1 LRGRVV
7 YVDFWA
13 SWCVPCRASFPW
25 LAKLNERYAARGLTI
40 VAIDLDKDRA
50 AADAFLAKYAAPFKV
65 AFDAP
70 GKTAE
75 AFGVEA
81 MPTSFLIGRDG
92 RVLERHAGFDAK
104 HAAELG
110 QGVAG
115 RTMHLRHAAQA
126 VGVLDLVAAGRMRRA
141 DLAAIEELAQVPG
154 GRDLPGVRTGR
165 DELFGEGGRG
175 AEHRLQAHCADDVR
189 DERQALCVVEGQR
202 ADAGHELRP
211 VEQGEPFLG
220 LERQRREAGTLQR
233 IGSRAG
239 TSTIDGRLTLAD
251 EHERDV
257 RQRRQVA
264 GSPEAAARGDDGV
277 HGRVQHAD
285 EQLDDLDAHAG

>member
-1 LRGRVV
+1 MHPAMRALCLLPSLLIALAVSAHASPHPAAGEAAPPFRLPGLRDTIASDSLRGRVV

-104 HAAELG
+104 HAVEL
-110 QGVAG
+110 
-115 RTMHLRHAAQA
+115 
-126 VGVLDLVAAGRMRRA
+126 
-141 DLAAIEELAQVPG
+141 EECIAKECGP
-154 GRDLPGVRTGR
+154 
-165 DELFGEGGRG
+165 
-175 AEHRLQAHCADDVR
+175 
-189 DERQALCVVEGQR
+189 
-202 ADAGHELRP
+202 
-211 VEQGEPFLG
+211 
-220 LERQRREAGTLQR
+220 
-233 IGSRAG
+233 
-239 TSTIDGRLTLAD
+239 
-251 EHERDV
+251 
-257 RQRRQVA
+257 
-264 GSPEAAARGDDGV
+264 
-277 HGRVQHAD
+277 
-285 EQLDDLDAHAG
+285 